1 VTSLPIIDMSPL
13 FDPGKA
19 AENRRVATAIR
30 DACRN
35 SGFFYVTGH
44 GVDPNALTALD
55 SASRRFFEDPEH
67 EKMKLAMQYGGVAW
81 RGYFPVG
88 GELTSGQADQKEG
101 LYFGTELPSDHPRVL
116 ARTPLHGSNLW
127 PESVPELRDLVLDYM
142 EATASAAQVL
152 LQGIALSLD
161 LDRNYFSTTYTA
173 NPTVLFR
180 IFHYPSVNGNAW
192 GVGEHTDYGLLTLLA
207 QDHHGGL
214 QVKSNDTWIDAPPIE
229 NALVCNLGDM
239 LDRLTGGWYR
249 STPHRVL
256 NSSGRGRL
264 SFPLFFDPDF
274 DADLRPLPSLA
285 RCGTDSA
292 AEQRWDNADL
302 QAFEG
307 TYGDYLMEKVSKVF
321 PDLAQRSGVDSELTR
336 ISS

>member
-1 VTSLPIIDMSPL
+1 
-13 FDPGKA
+13 
-19 AENRRVATAIR
+19 
-30 DACRN
+30 
-35 SGFFYVTGH
+35 
-44 GVDPNALTALD
+44 
-55 SASRRFFEDPEH
+55 
-67 EKMKLAMQYGGVAW
+67 
-81 RGYFPVG
+81 
-88 GELTSGQADQKEG
+88 
-101 LYFGTELPSDHPRVL
+101 
-116 ARTPLHGSNLW
+116 
-127 PESVPELRDLVLDYM
+127 
-142 EATASAAQVL
+142 
-152 LQGIALSLD
+152 
-161 LDRNYFSTTYTA
+161 
-173 NPTVLFR
+173 
-180 IFHYPSVNGNAW
+180 VNGKAW

-207 QDHHGGL
+207 QDQNGGL

-274 DADLRPLPSLA
+274 DANLQPLPVLA
-285 RCGTDSA
+285 SSGTDPA

-321 PDLAQRSGVDSELTR
+321 PELAQRSGVHSESARTPG
-336 ISS
+336 